1 MGKSVRT
8 TSETGETKSE
18 NSSSQERKTSFSKS
32 KDTPINQILLL
43 QRTIGNR
50 ALEGLLKSGV
60 IQAKLTIGRPGDVY
74 EQEADRVAD
83 QVMRMPDPSRAGRK
97 GVSEDGKSPSI
108 QRMCRECEEELQR
121 QPMEEEE
128 EMLQPKEETGVTP
141 EVSSTVESQINSI
154 RGGGHPLPDSVRTYF
169 EPRFGQDFSPVRVHT
184 DSEANESA
192 QSVNALA
199 YTVGRDVVFAEG
211 QYSPETDSGRKLLAH
226 ELTHVVQQKGVGVQ
240 QTLTRSRGYDV
251 FERRLDS
258 SAAQSQVGQMVMI
271 QTPHLLPIVQRATTP
286 DGMV

>member
-1 MGKSVRT
+1 MSERAQLNIK
-8 TSETGETKSE
+8 TSEPKRG
-18 NSSSQERKTSFSKS
+18 NSSSQTKRSNPSQFIHSPV
-32 KDTPINQILLL
+32 DQILLL

-50 ALEGLLKSGV
+50 ALEGFLKSGV
-60 IQAKLTIGRPGDVY
+60 IRAKLTIGQPGDVY
-74 EQEADRVAD
+74 EQKADRVAD
-83 QVMRMPDPSRAGRK
+83 QVMRMPDLSKAQSKRVAEYDK
-97 GVSEDGKSPSI
+97 FPSI
-108 QRMCRECEEELQR
+108 QRTCTECEEGLHR

-128 EMLQPKEETGVTP
+128 EMVQAKEETGATP

-240 QTLTRSRGYDV
+240 QTITRSRGHDV
-251 FERRLDS
+251 FERGLD
-258 SAAQSQVGQMVMI
+258 
-271 QTPHLLPIVQRATTP
+271 
-286 DGMV
+286 